1 MEVKMSKL
9 LDKYRELGMLR
20 ADENLDEKE
29 EQKIIEQMAELKKQ
43 FNSTSLYATND

>member
-1 MEVKMSKL
+1 MSKL

-29 EQKIIEQMAELKKQ
+29 EQKIIETAPVYMRPMIKMQKEKHLK
-43 FNSTSLYATND
+43 